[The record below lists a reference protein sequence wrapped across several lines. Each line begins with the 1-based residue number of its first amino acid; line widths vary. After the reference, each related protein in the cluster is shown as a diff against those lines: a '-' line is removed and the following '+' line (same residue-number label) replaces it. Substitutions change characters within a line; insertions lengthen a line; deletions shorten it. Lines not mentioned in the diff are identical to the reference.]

1 MKDNII
7 SNYKLSGKN
16 QMNSMLQR
24 FKGYINANKVSF
36 ILFLSLISI
45 TTVITLY
52 KLQIQFNVDV
62 AYWDTF
68 QYLNFARRFAFPGL
82 NNDMSLSPFLP
93 YLTSLLFSLGYV
105 SSHALFILDGIIY
118 LLGVMGFYWLLKMR
132 FKAVESF
139 AGSIFYATFTL
150 VLSWVAVGGI
160 DLASVSFSI
169 LAILFTLMAV
179 KKDSRYYFL
188 AFPLA
193 AIAFF
198 TKYTAGLIGLIML
211 FYIVINQEYLRNLK
225 NMVIGILLGSV
236 IALRFIIYF
245 YITINNPFPFLGQF
259 KGTVSNAATTIDSG
273 FNPDYLFYLKNLPNY
288 ISSISNQTDFTG
300 FLNPSLSDPT
310 FIAYLL
316 LGIMVLGLFIYL
328 LNIIQKFKQVP
339 QEKLKN
345 KIGLLKLGIFIILLI
360 AFYTSIGDVSYVIS
374 ILVLSI
380 IFLFIYRFL
389 KYLQIKNADF
399 DVTLFLWL
407 AVYMVF
413 NSILAT
419 KNDRYFV
426 NVMPGLAFLIV
437 LAINCINSK
446 INLSYRKINLGSL
459 LSMALVVIVLSST
472 LVFLDR
478 IPQENYAHD
487 MESISQWLH
496 NYDGELFDKA
506 VYSNHWPGFEWYLN
520 KRVYRGIPQT
530 KESMFKDFGDLNEFS
545 KFLQEKKAYYYIYR
559 GSDLYLPD
567 YHIIKR
573 VGIFTIYEIDNPKL
587 LEEPDYIQFKP
598 SIHI

>member
-1 MKDNII
+1 
-7 SNYKLSGKN
+7 
-16 QMNSMLQR
+16 MNSMLQR

-36 ILFLSLISI
+36 ILLLCLMAI

-82 NNDMSLSPFLP
+82 NNDLSLSPFLP

-118 LLGVMGFYWLLKMR
+118 ILGVAAFYCLLKMR
-132 FKAVESF
+132 FRAVESF
-139 AGSIFYATFTL
+139 AGSIIYATFSV
-150 VLSWVAVGGI
+150 VLTWVAVGGI

-169 LAILFTLMAV
+169 MAILFTIMAV
-179 KKDSRYYFL
+179 KKDSRYYYL

-211 FYIVINQEYLRNLK
+211 FYIFIKQDYLRNLK
-225 NMVIGILLGSV
+225 NMVVGILIGSV
-236 IALRFIIYF
+236 IALRFIIFF
-245 YITINNPFPFLGQF
+245 YTTIGNPFPFLGQF

-310 FIAYLL
+310 LIAYLL
-316 LGIMVLGLFIYL
+316 LGIMVLGLLIYL
-328 LNIIQKFKQVP
+328 LNIYLKVRQLP
-339 QEKLKN
+339 LEKLKD
-345 KIGLLKLGIFIILLI
+345 KMGLLKLGIFIILLI
-360 AFYTSIGDVSYVIS
+360 TFYTSIGDVSYVIS
-374 ILVLSI
+374 IVILLI
-380 IFLFIYRFL
+380 IFLFIYQFFR
-389 KYLQIKNADF
+389 YLQIKNADF
-399 DVTLFLWL
+399 DVTIFLWL

-426 NVMPGLAFLIV
+426 NVMPALAFLIV
-437 LAINCINSK
+437 LAINCINNKTNFNYGK
-446 INLSYRKINLGSL
+446 IDISSL
-459 LSMALVVIVLSST
+459 LSTVLVVVVLSST
-472 LVFLDR
+472 LVFLDQ
-478 IPQENYAHD
+478 IPQNNYAHD
-487 MESISQWLH
+487 MKSISQWLH
-496 NYDGELFDKA
+496 NYDDEIFEKT

-520 KRVYRGIPQT
+520 KRIYRAIPQT
-530 KESMFKDFGDLNEFS
+530 KESMFKEFGDLKEFS

-559 GSDLYLPD
+559 GTDLYIPD
-567 YHIIKR
+567 YHVIKR
-573 VGIFTIYEIDNPKL
+573 VGIFTIFEIDNPKN

>member
-1 MKDNII
+1 
-7 SNYKLSGKN
+7 
-16 QMNSMLQR
+16 MNSMLQR
-24 FKGYINANKVSF
+24 FKGYINANKLSF
-36 ILFLSLISI
+36 ILFLSLMVI

-93 YLTSLLFSLGYV
+93 FLTSIFFSLGYV

-118 LLGVMGFYWLLKMR
+118 IVGVQAFYCLLNMR

-139 AGSIFYATFTL
+139 AGSIIYATFTV
-150 VLSWVAVGGI
+150 VLTWVAVGGI

-169 LAILFTLMAV
+169 MAILFTMMAV
-179 KKDSRYYFL
+179 KKDSRYYYL

-193 AIAFF
+193 AVAFF

-211 FYIVINQEYLRNLK
+211 FYIFINQDHLRKLK
-225 NMVIGILLGSV
+225 NIVIGILLGSV
-236 IALRFIIYF
+236 IAARFMIYF
-245 YITINNPFPFLGQF
+245 YTTIGNPFPFLGQF
-259 KGTVSNAATTIDSG
+259 RGTVSNAATTIDSG

-288 ISSISNQTDFTG
+288 ISSVSNQTDFTG

-310 FIAYLL
+310 MIAYIL
-316 LGIMVLGLFIYL
+316 LGIMVLGILIYI
-328 LNIIQKFKQVP
+328 LNIFQKVKQLP
-339 QEKLKN
+339 LEKLKN
-345 KIGLLKLGIFIILLI
+345 RMGVMKLGIFIILLI
-360 AFYTSIGDVSYVIS
+360 IFYTSIGDVSYVIS
-374 ILVLSI
+374 IVILLL
-380 IFLFIYRFL
+380 IFLLAYQFL
-389 KYLQIKNADF
+389 NYLQFKNADF
-399 DVTLFLWL
+399 DVTLFLCL
-407 AVYMVF
+407 AVYLVF

-426 NVMPGLAFLIV
+426 NAMPGLAFLIV
-437 LAINCINSK
+437 LTINCINSK
-446 INLSYRKINLGSL
+446 INFNYSRINLGSL
-459 LSMALVVIVLSST
+459 LSIVLVVLVLSST

-478 IPQENYAHD
+478 IPQDNYAQD

-496 NYDGELFDKA
+496 NYDDELFEKA

-520 KRVYRGIPQT
+520 KRVYRAIPQT

-559 GSDLYLPD
+559 GADLNLPD

-573 VGIFTIYEIDNPKL
+573 VGIFTIFEIDNPKL